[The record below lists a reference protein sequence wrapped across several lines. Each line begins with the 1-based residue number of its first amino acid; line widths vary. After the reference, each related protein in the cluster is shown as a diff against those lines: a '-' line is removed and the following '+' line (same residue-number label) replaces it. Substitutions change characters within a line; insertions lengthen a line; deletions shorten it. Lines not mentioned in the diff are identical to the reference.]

1 MSITAVQP
9 SAQNNISIPTETLEK
24 RETWWETRITVGGQT
39 LRLTAPL
46 PFHGYFP
53 FARLSGAHVVKAASV
68 VVGVGA
74 TEHQLAPWEMFW
86 IPENSY

>member
-9 SAQNNISIPTETLEK
+9 SVQNNISIPTETLEK
-24 RETWWETRITVGGQT
+24 RETWWETPHQRGSAMV
-39 LRLTAPL
+39 RLTASL

-53 FARLSGAHVVKAASV
+53 FACLSGAHVVKAASV

-74 TEHQLAPWEMFW
+74 TEHQLAPWGMFW
-86 IPENSY
+86 IPENN